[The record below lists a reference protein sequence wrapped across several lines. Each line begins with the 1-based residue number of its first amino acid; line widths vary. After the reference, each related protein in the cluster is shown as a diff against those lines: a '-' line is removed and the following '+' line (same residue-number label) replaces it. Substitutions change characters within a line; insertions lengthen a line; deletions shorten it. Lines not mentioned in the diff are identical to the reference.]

1 MYRTHNKE
9 NMIETKDNNSDFE
22 DSKWG
27 LYADIFTELRHKK
40 DQIDMIKDSLE
51 RLSKSKA
58 ITRTDINLISR
69 VLSGD
74 LAMRLQR
81 LSVSDKYLKA
91 MSRTRRKR
99 KENDRS

>member
-1 MYRTHNKE
+1 MKKE
-9 NMIETKDNNSDFE
+9 KSNFE
-22 DSKWG
+22 DSKWS
-27 LYADIFTELRHKK
+27 LYAEMFTELRHKK
-40 DQIDMIKDSLE
+40 DQIDMIKDTLS
-51 RLSKSKA
+51 RLSDSKA

-81 LSVSDKYLKA
+81 LSVSDKYLKS
-91 MSRTRRKR
+91 MSRTRKKR

>member
-1 MYRTHNKE
+1 MKKE
-9 NMIETKDNNSDFE
+9 KSNFE
-22 DSKWG
+22 DSKWS
-27 LYADIFTELRHKK
+27 LYAEMFTELRHKK
-40 DQIDMIKDSLE
+40 DQIDMIKDTLS
-51 RLSKSKA
+51 RLSDSKA

-81 LSVSDKYLKA
+81 LSVSAKYLKS
-91 MSRTRRKR
+91 MSRTRKKR

>member
-1 MYRTHNKE
+1 MKKE
-9 NMIETKDNNSDFE
+9 KSNFE
-22 DSKWG
+22 DSKWS
-27 LYADIFTELRHKK
+27 LYAEMFTELRHKK
-40 DQIDMIKDSLE
+40 DQIDMIKDTLS
-51 RLSKSKA
+51 RLSDSKA
-58 ITRTDINLISR
+58 ITRTDINLISG

-91 MSRTRRKR
+91 MSRTRKKR

>member
-1 MYRTHNKE
+1 MGKEKNKFQ
-9 NMIETKDNNSDFE
+9 N
-22 DSKWG
+22 SKWS
-27 LYADIFTELRHKK
+27 LDAEILTELRHKK
-40 DQIDMIKDSLE
+40 DQIDMIKDTLD
-51 RLSKSKA
+51 RLSDSKS
-58 ITRTDINLISR
+58 ITRTDINLINR

-81 LSVSDKYLKA
+81 LSVSDNYLKA

>member
-1 MYRTHNKE
+1 MKKE
-9 NMIETKDNNSDFE
+9 KSEFE
-22 DSKWG
+22 NSKWS
-27 LYADIFTELRHKK
+27 LYAEIFTELRNKK
-40 DQIDMIKDSLE
+40 DQIDMIKDTLG
-51 RLSKSKA
+51 RLSDSKA

-81 LSVSDKYLKA
+81 LSVSDKYLKS

-99 KENDRS
+99 KQNDRS

>member
-1 MYRTHNKE
+1 MEKE
-9 NMIETKDNNSDFE
+9 KKDKSEFE
-22 DSKWG
+22 NSKWS
-27 LYADIFTELRHKK
+27 LYAEIFTELRNKK
-40 DQIDMIKDSLE
+40 DQIDMIKDTLG
-51 RLSKSKA
+51 RLSDSKA

-81 LSVSDKYLKA
+81 LSVSDKYLKS
-91 MSRTRRKR
+91 MSRTRKKR